1 MYNFLSR
8 YGQLIAFGLGALLTV
23 IFLATAFSSAEEFN
37 ALSES
42 EQMETS
48 IFNFGLYAAIV
59 LTIAC
64 AAAILVAGL
73 IFTAMNVRKS
83 LKALIGLAVIIII
96 FIIGYY
102 TADPKG
108 AGSLA
113 RTILEEGIQE
123 NSSRFISGA
132 IYTAL
137 VLGGGAILAFV
148 VSEVSNLFK

>member
-48 IFNFGLYAAIV
+48 IFNFGLYSAII

-64 AAAILVAGL
+64 AAAILIAGL
-73 IFTAMNVRKS
+73 IFTALNVKKS
-83 LKALIGLAVIIII
+83 LKALIGLAVIVII
-96 FIIGYY
+96 FFIAYNM
-102 TADPKG
+102 ADPKG
-108 AGSLA
+108 TGSLA
-113 RTILEEGIQE
+113 RTILEEGIQA

-132 IYTAL
+132 ISTAL

>member
-42 EQMETS
+42 KQMETS
-48 IFNFGLYAAIV
+48 IFNFGLYSAIV

-64 AAAILVAGL
+64 AAAILIAGL
-73 IFTAMNVRKS
+73 IFTVLNVKNS
-83 LKALIGLAVIIII
+83 LKALIGLAVILII
-96 FIIGYY
+96 FFISYNM
-102 TADPKG
+102 ADPKG
-108 AGSLA
+108 TGSLA
-113 RTILEEGIQE
+113 RTILEEGIQA

-132 IYTAL
+132 ISTAL

-148 VSEVSNLFK
+148 ASEVSNLFK